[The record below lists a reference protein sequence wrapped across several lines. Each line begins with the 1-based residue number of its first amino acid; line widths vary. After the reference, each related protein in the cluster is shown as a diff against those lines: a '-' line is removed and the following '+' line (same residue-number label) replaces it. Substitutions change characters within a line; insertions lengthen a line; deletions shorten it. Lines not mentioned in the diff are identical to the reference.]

1 MKKLIIAGLAIA
13 GLSAA
18 AHSETLVFTG
28 TAPATCT
35 FSSTAAGTLSNNTTT
50 LFSTAQA
57 STVVSNNSAATYTLD
72 VAPTNSLSVAPAG
85 ATLSGNVVRDIT
97 LTGAN
102 STSATSTSTAEGFVL
117 ANAGVDTVTVDI
129 VSATVTPNVLAGGYT
144 INVEV
149 TCNAI

>member
-13 GLSAA
+13 GLSTA

-72 VAPTNSLSVAPAG
+72 VAPTSSLSVAPAG